1 MGATTP
7 NKIFVTYQKRIDA
20 FYLSW
25 NNEPLKQKVKII
37 LRLS

>member
-1 MGATTP
+1 MGETTP
-7 NKIFVTYQKRIDA
+7 NEIFVTYQKWKDA

-25 NNEPLKQKVKII
+25 NNEPLKQEVKII